1 MQTETNQQLG
11 LIGFD
16 EAVNRVFGGK
26 EIKGKDGA
34 NVGTVFA
41 PKSRKDI
48 AELLNLKGK
57 ENKDRLDAEILKQ
70 SDEAF
75 RVVKGQVAQLGG
87 EWTLGKVS
95 TRTLSNGVRQ
105 ISIVAKEIKR
115 NTGPTDEAI
124 AKSLGIT
131 VEEVQAMRARQTAA
145 IEAQSSTTPSPE

>member
-16 EAVNRVFGGK
+16 DAINRVFGGK
-26 EIKGKDGA
+26 DLKNKDGVV
-34 NVGTVFA
+34 VGTSFS
-41 PKSRKDI
+41 PKSKKDI
-48 AELLNLKGK
+48 AALLNLKGK
-57 ENKDRLDAEILKQ
+57 ENREKLEAEILKQ
-70 SDEAF
+70 SDDAF

-115 NTGPTDEAI
+115 NVGPTDEAI

-145 IEAQSSTTPSPE
+145 IEAQSTSTPATE